1 MLIICKIIL
10 AICLKVCIFA
20 EININD
26 MKNNKMTVGK
36 WVYELSLIPG
46 LLLVYAML
54 SIIDGIIRGFRY
66 LDYRQ
71 YKSFK

>member
-1 MLIICKIIL
+1 M
-10 AICLKVCIFA
+10 
-20 EININD
+20 E
-26 MKNNKMTVGK
+26 NNKMTVGK

-46 LLLVYAML
+46 LFLVYAML

-71 YKSFK
+71 YKPFKNNK